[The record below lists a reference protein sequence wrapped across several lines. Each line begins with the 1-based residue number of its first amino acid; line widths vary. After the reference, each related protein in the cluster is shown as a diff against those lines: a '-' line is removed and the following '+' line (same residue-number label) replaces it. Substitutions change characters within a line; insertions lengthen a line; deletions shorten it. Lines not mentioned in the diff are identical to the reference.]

1 MPPVRLRTRRI
12 NGYGCESAHRRA
24 CLLAAKPRTACKLV
38 VVGNTLWQLV
48 YSGLAQG
55 LSPQQVSGT
64 LARMEP
70 PQRISHESIY
80 SAIYAMPIGELRK
93 EVIALL
99 RKHHKG
105 RRPRTAGKDR
115 RQLII
120 GMTSIEE
127 RPLSVE
133 DRLVP
138 GHWEGDLAARATSP
152 RTRARWAVG
161 ANRTARKKAR
171 ATPSAATS
179 IWPGPLLRRR
189 TSRCATTLRSNAGTC
204 LPTHAPENTGRPWA
218 GLTTSTATASCLATA
233 CR

>member
-1 MPPVRLRTRRI
+1 MGA
-12 NGYGCESAHRRA
+12 N
-24 CLLAAKPRTACKLV
+24 LLTA
-38 VVGNTLWQLV
+38 
-48 YSGLAQG
+48 GLAYWRP
-55 LSPQQVSGT
+55 SPAQPASWWWWATLCGNSSTQDWPKACHSNQVSGT

-138 GHWEGDLAARATSP
+138 GHWEGDLTARATSP